1 MAIRF
6 IIKIWLV
13 QKSSFI
19 LMFFRKFSFFGG
31 IITNFKFRQHGGRTY
46 HVHKMSQIL
55 AEILVL
61 SGTVW
66 FRFLSIDLLSGV
78 AWKWKNLLL
87 NLHWSE
93 IDAPK
98 MDTHP
103 HLTPQR
109 PIYEMHVAKSYR
121 SKSNHEKIT
130 INSGK
135 LISIDFTLAGNA
147 FLRFNQ
153 FRKKC
158 KKRTVIVGVLDRLAE
173 LFAWRLC

>member
-1 MAIRF
+1 
-6 IIKIWLV
+6 
-13 QKSSFI
+13 
-19 LMFFRKFSFFGG
+19 
-31 IITNFKFRQHGGRTY
+31 
-46 HVHKMSQIL
+46 MSQIL
-55 AEILVL
+55 AEIWVL
-61 SGTVW
+61 NGTVW

-121 SKSNHEKIT
+121 SKLNHEKIT
-130 INSGK
+130 LNRWK
-135 LISIDFTLAGNA
+135 LASIDFTLAGNE

-153 FRKKC
+153 FRKKM
-158 KKRTVIVGVLDRLAE
+158 KKEPVIVGVLDRLVEFLTCPQVFKCLANCSSNQMLLHLGE
-173 LFAWRLC
+173 LRSWDISPSG

>member
-1 MAIRF
+1 M
-6 IIKIWLV
+6 
-13 QKSSFI
+13 
-19 LMFFRKFSFFGG
+19 
-31 IITNFKFRQHGGRTY
+31 
-46 HVHKMSQIL
+46 
-55 AEILVL
+55 
-61 SGTVW
+61 W

-153 FRKKC
+153 FRKKNEKNFSLGDKFPNALPTAYLIKCFCTWENC
-158 KKRTVIVGVLDRLAE
+158 KVETSRQVAKSRQVHPAQNRSIAKSRKTMNRLDPNFWSR
-173 LFAWRLC
+173 F